1 MKKGRRKGWR
11 EEKYVKIKAT
21 EKESL
26 VFYFHE
32 HYRCAPPQRD
42 VGWLLVLDVY

>member
-21 EKESL
+21 EKE
-26 VFYFHE
+26 
-32 HYRCAPPQRD
+32 RRQRESRGKKD
-42 VGWLLVLDVY
+42 